1 MPGDPGQESG
11 ARHILDRLAPVQLRS
26 EPEYAQWLRP
36 KLTRTC
42 ERRRITPPIM
52 AKPAIIIVRAGGSG
66 TPDDGTTDAGRLA
79 DRLSSDWR
87 DTV

>member
-1 MPGDPGQESG
+1 MPGDPGQENG
-11 ARHILDRLAPVQLRS
+11 ARHILDRLAPAQLGS
-26 EPEYAQWLRP
+26 ASGYAPRLRP

-52 AKPAIIIVRAGGSG
+52 AEPAIIIIRAGGSG
-66 TPDDGTTDAGRLA
+66 TPDGGTTDAGRLA